1 MIPRPDTKHSIQ
13 LFQRPFL
20 RFGEAKIGKH
30 PTEEIPKGV
39 EAKGA
44 GSGEG
49 GFEGGPG
56 EGEDEVEAPGGGGG
70 EGHAIFTDVKGLE
83 MDSIISLVVVKDREG
98 VNRME

>member
-1 MIPRPDTKHSIQ
+1 MVPRADTENRIQ
-13 LFQRPFL
+13 LLQGAFL
-20 RFGEAKIGKH
+20 RFGEAKIGKG

-44 GSGEG
+44 GGGEG

-70 EGHAIFTDVKGLE
+70 EGHAVFADV
-83 MDSIISLVVVKDREG
+83 
-98 VNRME
+98 